1 MQEKLENGT
10 ISFEKKELPCFQYLI
25 QIFDTRC
32 IAIRPGGLFAQHSPS
47 FSDMS
52 GNMPHDQK
60 PRIASIGSCLLES
73 LVADLNARR
82 VF

>member
-1 MQEKLENGT
+1 MH
-10 ISFEKKELPCFQYLI
+10 
-25 QIFDTRC
+25 